1 MTILIA
7 EDDED
12 DFFFTAR
19 VLKKATDATLFHVE
33 SGGAAIEYLAGQG
46 RYSDRKKFPFPD
58 MLLLD
63 LKMDDLDG
71 HGVLAWIRETP
82 ASRPRKV
89 FVLTG
94 SGELR
99 DRERVKA
106 SGVAA
111 DYFVKPLTAEHLGS
125 IFHAEEKRSA
135 EGISPDTGA

>member
-19 VLKKATDATLFHVE
+19 MLKKATDAALFRVE

-46 RYSDRKKFPFPD
+46 QFSDRTKYPFPD

-71 HGVLAWIRETP
+71 HAVLAWIRETP
-82 ASRPRKV
+82 AHRPKQV

-99 DRERVKA
+99 DRARVNA
-106 SGVAA
+106 STVAA
-111 DYFVKPLTAEHLGS
+111 GYFVKPLSSEHLET
-125 IFHAEEKRSA
+125 IFPSQAR
-135 EGISPDTGA
+135 